1 MQEIISYKPQ
11 SHFNEAKLTAIALAV
26 RFAAITTVAITPG
39 SFLALDDMLI
49 SLDMSNRMKVIKYL
63 LNKIAP
69 TYKLYVFTHDRLFY
83 HTLKRIV
90 ETQYKKTEWIFGEIY
105 VNDSIIPNEPNYVP
119 DSKTKIEKIEDAYKC
134 HDYFRCGT
142 LLRQEC
148 ERCLKELLPEA
159 YRIKEDPNTR
169 ASVSKNLDEPIGSLE
184 EFCHY
189 EQIDYTPFRDLKTY
203 KDLFLNST
211 AHNDIT
217 SPFYR
222 NEVKICRQAITSLA
236 QINRAKII
244 ACHDDLSII
253 QNDKSGVTYT
263 IRLRLREPLRIL
275 EYNGV
280 TRISFYSKSK

>member
-105 VNDSIIPNEPNYVP
+105 VNDPIIPNEPNYVP

-148 ERCLKELLPEA
+148 ERCLKELLPES

-189 EQIDYTPFRDLKTY
+189 EQI
-203 KDLFLNST
+203 
-211 AHNDIT
+211 DIT